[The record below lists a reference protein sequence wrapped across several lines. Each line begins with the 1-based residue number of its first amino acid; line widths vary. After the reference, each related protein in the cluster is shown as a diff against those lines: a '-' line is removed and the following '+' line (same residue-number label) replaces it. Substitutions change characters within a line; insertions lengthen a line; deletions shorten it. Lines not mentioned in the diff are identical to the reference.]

1 MCYISRLHHIT
12 RLSIFKRCF
21 MLGIS
26 DPYVLSAYV
35 LCILSTL
42 LCVIY
47 GALNWN
53 KGSETETDEIEEEL
67 EWEKEEEKMKDEIG
81 TVV

>member
-1 MCYISRLHHIT
+1 
-12 RLSIFKRCF
+12 

-42 LCVIY
+42 LCVVY

-53 KGSETETDEIEEEL
+53 KGSETETDEIEEEI
-67 EWEKEEEKMKDEIG
+67 EWEKEEEKMEDEIG

>member
-1 MCYISRLHHIT
+1 MLIL
-12 RLSIFKRCF
+12 
-21 MLGIS
+21 LGIS

-42 LCVIY
+42 LCIIY

-53 KGSETETDEIEEEL
+53 KGSETEEEEIEEQL
-67 EWEKEEEKMKDEIG
+67 DWEKEEEKMEDEIG